1 MSISKVKV
9 PDIGDFKNVEVI
21 EVLCKE
27 GQSVAV
33 EDPLITIESDKAT
46 IDVPSPLAG
55 RILSIKIKSGDK
67 VSEGNLI
74 LELDTINHTPD
85 ELVNQIISLL
95 NINHEWL
102 HKLSKKTYPKCHQSW
117 GSNNENLL

>member
-74 LELDTINHTPD
+74 LELDTIKTSEPKTQKPFKTN
-85 ELVNQIISLL
+85 NQSHETKNLASISAK
-95 NINHEWL
+95 N
-102 HKLSKKTYPKCHQSW
+102 S
-117 GSNNENLL
+117 GV

>member
-74 LELDTINHTPD
+74 LVTHYVIIGGALGYYPSSG
-85 ELVNQIISLL
+85 ELVITDKSLEVL
-95 NINHEWL
+95 DSI
-102 HKLSKKTYPKCHQSW
+102 KTKY
-117 GSNNENLL
+117 